1 MSVKNFIRFYR
12 ILTRAYFHL
21 PLLVFFLYELGYS
34 FSQVISLILVYSVT
48 SVIYLI
54 IKQKI
59 TFKNIKVQL
68 YYAEIFKIVGLLCF
82 ILFNSQIIILA
93 IGQICLSLNYSIG
106 IGLDTRIINENFNGE
121 TANEVQRNTN
131 SLMFPSLLISGI
143 IGAFS
148 YIIDPTLP
156 FLLTLIC
163 SFGIIFAIL
172 NTQINDCP
180 TKTKKDPASN
190 KSYTMLTLY
199 YGITRGIVLTLF
211 VALIPYLL
219 LSHSVSIIEFVLI
232 LSSYTFCGFLSSKY
246 YRKIKLT
253 FNNKLIASI
262 MLVFIGC
269 IAVFI
274 NTVISIEIGLILFGF
289 GGGLVRPITLEKIST
304 PNAIKN
310 LELAYFFINIVI
322 LIIMI
327 I

>member
-1 MSVKNFIRFYR
+1 MNVKNFIKYYR

-48 SVIYLI
+48 SVMYLI

-59 TFKNIKVQL
+59 TFKNIKIQL
-68 YYAEIFKIVGLLCF
+68 YYAEIFKVVGLLCF
-82 ILFNSQIIILA
+82 ILFNSHIIMLA

-121 TANEVQRNTN
+121 TANEIQRNTN

-148 YIIDPTLP
+148 YMVAPTLP

-163 SFGIIFAIL
+163 SLGIILLIL
-172 NTQINDCP
+172 NTQINDSP
-180 TKTKKDPASN
+180 TETKIVSHSTE
-190 KSYTMLTLY
+190 SYTMLTLY
-199 YGITRGIVLTLF
+199 YGITRGIILTLF
-211 VALIPYLL
+211 VALIPYAL
-219 LSHSVSIIEFVLI
+219 LSHSVSVIEFVSI

-246 YRKIKLT
+246 YRKIMLT
-253 FNNKLIASI
+253 FNNKLIVSI
-262 MLVFIGC
+262 ILVFIGC
-269 IAVFI
+269 VAVLI

-289 GGGLVRPITLEKIST
+289 GGGLVRPITLEKVSA

-310 LELAYFFINIVI
+310 LELTYFFINIVI
-322 LIIMI
+322 LVMMI